1 MHVDESG
8 DFYLLIF
15 STIDSDS
22 DSFHTLKEVSKGKS
36 TKSDVNGPQQGVK
49 MGMKPPVTTASKAAT
64 SPVTA
69 KSTQP
74 PQPKQT
80 PTSAFDYF
88 GKATVQRSE
97 KKLVASIKRKAVSVD
112 SSSMLH

>member
-1 MHVDESG
+1 MIL
-8 DFYLLIF
+8 FTYF
-15 STIDSDS
+15 STIDSES

-36 TKSDVNGPQQGVK
+36 TKSDISGPQQGVK
-49 MGMKPPVTTASKAAT
+49 MGTKSPVTPASKAAT
-64 SPVTA
+64 SPVTP

-74 PQPKQT
+74 PQTKQT
-80 PTSAFDYF
+80 PTSALDYF
-88 GKATVQRSE
+88 GSAIVQRSE